1 VCFELVFSRRRVE
14 TLLRDF
20 SFFAAVVAK
29 IRSLFFGTVKLI
41 RIACACNRIRLIM
54 KKSARRAT
62 ALIGVIFGEKGT
74 GKTKQILEL
83 ANKSVLTAKGNTIF
97 IDNDTSYIY
106 DLSRKARFINATE
119 YGITTPKMLYGFL
132 CGLAASDFDL
142 ETIYIDGLLNIIGH
156 ELDSLEGL
164 FDDLKRFSEKNRL
177 SVIMSITG
185 SKETVPTYMK
195 EYLL

>member
-1 VCFELVFSRRRVE
+1 
-14 TLLRDF
+14 
-20 SFFAAVVAK
+20 
-29 IRSLFFGTVKLI
+29 
-41 RIACACNRIRLIM
+41 M
-54 KKSARRAT
+54 
-62 ALIGVIFGEKGT
+62 IGVIFGEKGT
-74 GKTKQILEL
+74 GKTKQILEM

-97 IDNDTSYIY
+97 IDDDTSYIY
-106 DLSRKARFINATE
+106 DLSRQTRFINASE
-119 YGITTPKMLYGFL
+119 YGISSPKMLYGFL

-164 FDDLKRFSEKNRL
+164 FDDLKKFAQKNNL

-185 SKETVPTYMK
+185 SKETVPNYMK